1 MPGMMKPKR
10 MMPMEPAAR
19 MSYKKG
25 GAVFKPCASCP
36 SPRKCRAAGQC
47 AMKSK
52 KK

>member
-1 MPGMMKPKR
+1 MPGMMKAKKD
-10 MMPMEPAAR
+10 MP

-36 SPRKCRAAGQC
+36 NPRKCRAAGQC